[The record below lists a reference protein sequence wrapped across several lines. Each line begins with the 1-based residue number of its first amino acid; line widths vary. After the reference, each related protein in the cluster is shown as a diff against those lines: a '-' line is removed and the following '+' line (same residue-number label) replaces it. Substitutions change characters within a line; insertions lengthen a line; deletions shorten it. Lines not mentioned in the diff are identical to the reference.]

1 MPYYDSNYDRK
12 SRYTKA
18 EAIAMAA
25 YYRSGHSGGS
35 PESRIDA
42 YYDYD
47 AKCWRVGKLKKRD
60 ANKYPRMR

>member
-1 MPYYDSNYDRK
+1 MNNMPYYDSNYDRK

-25 YYRSGHSGGS
+25 FYRSGHSSGS

-47 AKCWRVGKLKKRD
+47 AKL
-60 ANKYPRMR
+60 ANSRSAMRTSILG